1 MKRSNFKMK
10 KQTFFTLISII
21 VPTVFLAACGNQQ
34 TAASPNSSNVTSQ
47 SQPKEKTAFP
57 LTVTD
62 EAGNKVTI
70 QKQPQHIVS
79 VTEGTDEILAG
90 IIPKSELA
98 MVTNF
103 SSDPQYSNV
112 TNFVKGI
119 PQIQDANAETIIAAK
134 PDLVLLASFT
144 NQGIVNQIKQAGI
157 PVYEF
162 TDFTSIS
169 SIEKNI
175 KVVGQLVGER
185 GKSNQLVQSMESKI
199 NTISNAVKDKKK
211 LTVLDYSSYGY
222 AAGDN
227 TTVNQMIEMAGG
239 INAAKGLNGWQKIS
253 EEEIVKL
260 NPDVIIVAESDN
272 GFVKKVL
279 SDSALQNV
287 NAVKNKQVFAI
298 NGADLSSVSQYIING
313 VSDVAHVLYP
323 DVKLQ

>member
-1 MKRSNFKMK
+1 MK
-10 KQTFFTLISII
+10 KQTVFTLISII

-47 SQPKEKTAFP
+47 SQPKEKTSAFP

-62 EAGNKVTI
+62 EAGNKNTI

-90 IIPKSELA
+90 LIPKSELA

-134 PDLVLLASFT
+134 PDLVLLASYT

-175 KVVGQLVGER
+175 KVVGQLLGE
-185 GKSNQLVQSMESKI
+185 GKKSNQLVHSMESKI

-211 LTVLDYSSYGY
+211 LQVLDYSSYGY

-260 NPDVIIVAESDN
+260 NPDVIIVAESDK
-272 GFVKKVL
+272 GFEKKVL
-279 SDSALQNV
+279 SNSALQNV